1 MKQLTVTDA
10 ALDRIKKYLSPDKKS
25 VLDFDDGV
33 GPFSAI
39 GNCSLD
45 ANYRLIF
52 VNKDVDTPDFDEK
65 VSSNVGDIYIKS
77 EAYANVQFED
87 QMELRFDPKHFTM
100 PLVSPTKILTDNV
113 EVVDISEPLETEYSG
128 THDCQV

>member
-10 ALDRIKKYLSPDKKS
+10 ALDRIKKYLSPDKKI

-65 VSSNVGDIYIKS
+65 VSSNIGDIYIKS
-77 EAYANVQFED
+77 EAYANVQFEN
-87 QMELRFDPKHFTM
+87 QMQLRFDPKHFTM

-128 THDCQV
+128 THDC

>member
-10 ALDRIKKYLSPDKKS
+10 ALDRIKKYLSPDKKI

-65 VSSNVGDIYIKS
+65 VSSNIGDIYIKS
-77 EAYANVQFED
+77 EAYANVQFEN

-128 THDCQV
+128 THDC

>member
-10 ALDRIKKYLSPDKKS
+10 ALDRIKKYLSPDKKI

-65 VSSNVGDIYIKS
+65 VSSNIGNIYIKR
-77 EAYANVQFED
+77 EAYANVQFEN

-113 EVVDISEPLETEYSG
+113 EVVDISERLETEYSR
-128 THDCQV
+128 THDC

>member
-1 MKQLTVTDA
+1 MKKLTITDA
-10 ALDRIKKYLSPDKKS
+10 ALDRIKKYITPDKKI

-33 GPFSAI
+33 GPFSAV

-52 VNKDVDTPDFDEK
+52 VDKNTELPDFNEK
-65 VSSNVGDIYIKS
+65 VASNVGDIWIKT
-77 EAYANVQFED
+77 EAYASAQYEN

-113 EVVDISEPLETEYSG
+113 EIVNINEPLKTEYSG
-128 THDCQV
+128 THDC

>member
-1 MKQLTVTDA
+1 MKTLTVTDA
-10 ALDRIKKYLSPDKKS
+10 ALERLNKYMSPDKKI

-39 GNCSLD
+39 GNCNLD

-52 VNKDVDTPDFDEK
+52 VNKDVDLPDFDEK
-65 VSSNVGDIYIKS
+65 VESNIGDIYIKS
-77 EAYANVQFED
+77 EPYANIQFEK

-113 EVVDISEPLETEYSG
+113 EVVDVSDPVQAEFSG
-128 THDCQV
+128 THDC

>member
-1 MKQLTVTDA
+1 MKKLIVTDKA
-10 ALDRIKKYLSPDKKS
+10 MERLQRYISPDKRV

-39 GNCSLD
+39 GNCNLD

-52 VNKDVDTPDFDEK
+52 VDKGVDLPDFDER
-65 VSSNVGDIYIKS
+65 VSSNIGDIYIKS
-77 EAYANVQFED
+77 ELYANVQFED
-87 QMELRFDPKHFTM
+87 QMELRFDPKYFTM

-113 EVVDISEPLETEYSG
+113 EVVEINEPLKAAYSG
-128 THDCQV
+128 THDC

>member
-1 MKQLTVTDA
+1 MKKLTVTDA
-10 ALDRIKKYLSPDKKS
+10 ALERIKKYLSPDKQI

-52 VNKDVDTPDFDEK
+52 VNRDVKLPDFDGV
-65 VSSNVGDIYIKS
+65 VSSNIGDIRIKS
-77 EAYANVQFED
+77 EWYASAQFED
-87 QMELRFDPKHFTM
+87 QMELRFDPKHFTT

-113 EVVDISEPLETEYSG
+113 EVVEIDEPLKTEYSG
-128 THDCQV
+128 THDC

>member
-10 ALDRIKKYLSPDKKS
+10 ALDRIKKYLSPDKKI

-52 VNKDVDTPDFDEK
+52 VNKDVETPDFDEK
-65 VSSNVGDIYIKS
+65 VSSNIGDIYIKS
-77 EAYANVQFED
+77 EAYANVQFEN

-128 THDCQV
+128 THDC

>member
-10 ALDRIKKYLSPDKKS
+10 ALDRIKKYLSPDKKI

-52 VNKDVDTPDFDEK
+52 VNKDVDIPDFDEK
-65 VSSNVGDIYIKS
+65 VSSNIGDIYIKS
-77 EAYANVQFED
+77 EAYANVQFEN

-128 THDCQV
+128 THDC

>member
-10 ALDRIKKYLSPDKKS
+10 ALDRIKKYLSPDKKI

-128 THDCQV
+128 THDC

>member
-1 MKQLTVTDA
+1 MKQLTVNDA
-10 ALDRIKKYLSPDKKS
+10 ALDRIKKYLSPDKKI

-128 THDCQV
+128 THDC

>member
-1 MKQLTVTDA
+1 MKKLIVTDKA
-10 ALDRIKKYLSPDKKS
+10 MERLQHYISPDKRV

-39 GNCSLD
+39 GNCNLE

-52 VNKDVDTPDFDEK
+52 VNKDVDLPDFDER
-65 VSSNVGDIYIKS
+65 VSSNIGDIYIKS
-77 EAYANVQFED
+77 ELYANVQFED
-87 QMELRFDPKHFTM
+87 QMEIRFDPKHFTM

-113 EVVDISEPLETEYSG
+113 EVVEINEPLKAAYSG
-128 THDCQV
+128 THDC

>member
-10 ALDRIKKYLSPDKKS
+10 ALDRIKKYLSPNKKI

-65 VSSNVGDIYIKS
+65 VSSNIGDIYIKS
-77 EAYANVQFED
+77 EAYANVQFEN

-128 THDCQV
+128 THDC